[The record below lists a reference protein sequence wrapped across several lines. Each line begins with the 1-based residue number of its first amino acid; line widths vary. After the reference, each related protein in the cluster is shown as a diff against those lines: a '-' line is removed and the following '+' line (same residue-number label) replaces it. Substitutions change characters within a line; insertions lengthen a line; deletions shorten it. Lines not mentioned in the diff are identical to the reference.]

1 MSEFPREFWHRFCS
15 DKIIW
20 SRELKF
26 NDTNVLVRYKLL
38 GLLKELCEGKNLQEF
53 RPVDR
58 YLVLIRV
65 RVGSAS

>member
-1 MSEFPREFWHRFCS
+1 MSEFPRDFLHRFCS

-20 SRELKF
+20 STKLKF
-26 NDTNVLVRYKLL
+26 SDTNVLERYEVL
-38 GLLKELCEGKNLQEF
+38 GLLKELCESKNVQVF